1 MPLVHCPDCHSDVSV
16 QALACPRCGRP
27 MQTPPTNSIKSS
39 KKMSP
44 ILIGCLGLLGIFF
57 LIGLVSL
64 VFSGSP
70 SNSTSAPSSDSAST
84 DLRNRATSKLLATN
98 DWSNSIAIARLCEQA
113 DVGRLT
119 SAVKSHC
126 ASTHLASAREKLSAR
141 NAVEARRSLTL
152 AVAEGASERD
162 RESIEAPLKKLE
174 ASEAR
179 KKQQIEAAAAT
190 IVRQEYGK
198 RLRQKYL
205 DDNLDINVRVSGK
218 NSDHITLE
226 FALFNAVW
234 ANKVQKGE
242 LLDEMRKLGFKRMD
256 MTDNYNY
263 HVYWNL
269 K

>member
-1 MPLVHCPDCHSDVSV
+1 MPLVQCPDCHSDVSV
-16 QALACPRCGRP
+16 QAIACPKCGRP
-27 MQTPPTNSIKSS
+27 MATSPANSTKPS
-39 KKMSP
+39 KKTSP

-57 LIGLVSL
+57 VIGLLSMM
-64 VFSGSP
+64 FSSSS
-70 SNSTSAPSSDSAST
+70 SNSTTAPQSDSASA
-84 DLRNRATSKLLATN
+84 DLRNRATSRLLTTN
-98 DWSNSIAIARLCEQA
+98 DWSNDIAMARLCEQA
-113 DVGRLT
+113 DLGRLT
-119 SAVKSHC
+119 SAVKAHC
-126 ASTHLASAREKLSAR
+126 ASVHLTSAREKLSDR
-141 NAVEARRSLTL
+141 DTVDARRSLTL
-152 AVAEGASERD
+152 AAAEGASEKD
-162 RESIEAPLKKLE
+162 RESIEIPLKKLE

-190 IVRQEYGK
+190 IARQEYGK

-205 DDNLDINVRVSGK
+205 DENLDINVRVSGK

-256 MTDNYNY
+256 MTDNYDY